1 MAVKPDMPIFT
12 GAELA
17 LADSLVLVIDVLMLH
32 GVMKSEAINSV
43 FGYLEERYREN
54 GLTSSAAM
62 AHYLRQHSLTSAG
75 SRCVRAAALAVER
88 SDRRER
94 VIYRRTDRRS

>member
-1 MAVKPDMPIFT
+1 MKPDMPVFT

-17 LADSLVLVIDVLMLH
+17 LADTLVLIIDVLMLH
-32 GVMKSEAINSV
+32 GVMKSEAIDSV

-62 AHYLRQHSLTSAG
+62 ANYLREHLSHPHESGARVRLRTLLRDPVDGSA
-75 SRCVRAAALAVER
+75 
-88 SDRRER
+88 
-94 VIYRRTDRRS
+94 